1 VRISSSAEEVLE
13 KLYLCTVE
21 EKKSHVNFECL
32 DLKRDDPAVRE
43 LLKLQYITVD
53 GENINLTSESEK
65 EAENVVRR
73 HRLAERLLVDIL
85 HTKEAVVHDA
95 ACEFEHVLY
104 HGIDEDVCT
113 LLGHPSLCPHGK
125 PIPPGRCC
133 RETKKEAGTVIQCL
147 TDVPVNQSGRIAYLQ
162 TADSEKF
169 KKFMAM
175 GILPGMN
182 ITLLQRTPSFVFKVE
197 NTQYAVDRELA
208 SDIYIRK
215 T

>member
-1 VRISSSAEEVLE
+1 VRISSKAEEVLE

-21 EKKSHVNFECL
+21 EDKKHINFECL
-32 DLKRDDPAVRE
+32 HLKHDDPAIKE
-43 LLKLQYITVD
+43 LLKLNYIQVK
-53 GENINLTSESEK
+53 GENVNLTKESEK
-65 EAENVVRR
+65 DAENVVRR

-85 HTKEAVVHDA
+85 HTKETVVHDA

-104 HGIDEDVCT
+104 HGVDEDVCT
-113 LLGHPSLCPHGK
+113 MLGHPRFCPHGK

-133 RETKKEAGTVIQCL
+133 KETKQQAEVVIKPL
-147 TDVPVNQSGRIAYLQ
+147 TEMSAHQSGKIAYLQ
-162 TADSEKF
+162 TTEREKLQ
-169 KKFMAM
+169 KFMAM

-182 ITLLQRTPSFVFKVE
+182 ITLLQKSPSYVFKVE

-208 SDIYIRK
+208 ENIYVRK